1 MKLDSKHFDR
11 IRIKRASDEPAPEA
25 PTCAHKGCTARGL
38 YRAPMGRGREGQYLL
53 LCLDHVRAY
62 NKTYNYF
69 DGMSDEAVQAFQKD
83 AIVGHRPTRK
93 VGVNSWAEKRGQAA
107 DSKPQTAWSG
117 LYEDPFGLFG
127 EDGAKPAP
135 DSDNRP
141 RRRALGPERRAL
153 ETLGLEESASRDDIK
168 SRYKTLVKRHHP
180 DANHG
185 DRGSEER
192 LRRII
197 QAYTVLRRAGYC

>member
-11 IRIKRASDEPAPEA
+11 IRIKRKPEAAAPEA
-25 PTCAHKGCTARGL
+25 PTCAHPDCKARGL

-53 LCLDHVRAY
+53 LCLDHVREY
-62 NKTYNYF
+62 NKSYNYF
-69 DGMSDEAVQAFQKD
+69 DGMSDEAVQAYQKD
-83 AIVGHRPTRK
+83 AIIGHRPTRK
-93 VGVNSWAEKRGQAA
+93 VGVNSWAQARERKA
-107 DSKPQTAWSG
+107 AEEQPKTAWSG

-127 EDGAKPAP
+127 EDGETRTAG
-135 DSDNRP
+135 DNRP
-141 RRRALGPERRAL
+141 RRRVLGPEKRAF

-168 SRYKTLVKRHHP
+168 TRYKTLVKRHHP

>member
-11 IRIKRASDEPAPEA
+11 IRIKPTANEPAVDA
-25 PTCAHKGCTARGL
+25 PTCAHKGCQNLGL
-38 YRAPMGRGREGQYLL
+38 HRAPMGRGREGQYLL
-53 LCLDHVRAY
+53 LCLEHVREY

-69 DGMSDEAVQAFQKD
+69 SGMTDEAIQAFQKD
-83 AIVGHRPTRK
+83 AIVGHRPTRV
-93 VGVNSWAEKRGQAA
+93 VGVNSWAEQRGQAA
-107 DSKPQTAWSG
+107 KGGARSAWSG

-127 EDGAKPAP
+127 DAKREQPAH
-135 DSDNRP
+135 DNRP
-141 RRRALGPERRAL
+141 RRSPLGPERQAL
-153 ETLGLEESASRDDIK
+153 ETLGLEESASREDIK
-168 SRYKTLVKRHHP
+168 SRYKSLVKRHHP
-180 DANHG
+180 DANNG